1 MKSVTAA
8 KGCDLT
14 TATRTYLH
22 SCLDELT
29 ASHSLLADPQVIV
42 GRNGDQFTVTIKGNL
57 PRHGHCESHG
67 DAANIHDAV
76 NIAISRFDARLR
88 KQEDRLHD
96 HHHESIRNLEAKTA
110 AVESE
115 AEADNS

>member
-8 KGCDLT
+8 KGCELT

-22 SCLDELT
+22 SCLDELI
-29 ASHSLLADPQVIV
+29 ASHDMLADPQLVV
-42 GRNGDQFTVTIKGNL
+42 GKNGNQYTVTIKGSL

-67 DAANIHDAV
+67 DASSIHDAV
-76 NIAISRFDARLR
+76 NEAVSRFDARLR

-96 HHHESIRNLEAKTA
+96 HHHESLKDMEAKVLATQE
-110 AVESE
+110 VE
-115 AEADNS
+115 